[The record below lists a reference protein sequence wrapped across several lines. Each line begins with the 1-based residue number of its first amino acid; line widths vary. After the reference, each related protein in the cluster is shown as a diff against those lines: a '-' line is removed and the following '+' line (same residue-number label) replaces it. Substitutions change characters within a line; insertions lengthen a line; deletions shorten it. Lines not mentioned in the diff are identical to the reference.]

1 MRLLVYDKLEGIRL
15 KEKFK
20 KWLKCACIRAVKT
33 MAQTAL
39 GLFGTSV
46 VIADVSWKVV
56 LSASLLAGISSLLT
70 SIVGLPE
77 VK

>member
-1 MRLLVYDKLEGIRL
+1 
-15 KEKFK
+15 
-20 KWLKCACIRAVKT
+20 